1 MMLTYGKLPYRSY
14 YIYHLDFY
22 DLYKNGEILDKTLV
36 LNLKNSTKI
45 FNNTFLNKLD
55 KKGDCH
61 LFDQTKK
68 ALDYFAIPDNDLYFT
83 NVYVVIDFKNYLDK
97 TNSNQLYRTLLS
109 IRNGIKLY
117 INNQFIHFVDF
128 LKSNSMS
135 KNCCILYVN
144 TIYKSYLEPRF
155 TFGLDKGEYVLSK
168 WYAYSGLLISDATL
182 IDTIRFGKDEIVI
195 VPDKEKDTKINCI
208 TAVSIDYVYEKISEY
223 IKLLKDLQD
232 FEKYINSN
240 KSVKENYN
248 HYLLNNNSNNKDR
261 SILRNLF
268 KNLQMIIDEFNCY
281 YNSKDFKDPKD
292 LILLN
297 ITEINNFEDIINY
310 LIGYCQNVFTSGN
323 SILDERHQL
332 VQLKDYLSKYM
343 DKEHEIKWIKY
354 NVHNLP
360 MTINK
365 FDGQGLMSKEL
376 CLEINRALKNLSGN
390 ENEKFGFTYQIRLP
404 FIKGIVSSCD
414 IKQFFK
420 EKNIEYIYGKTYNG
434 QELRAIDINK
444 VKMILTE
451 SQFKC
456 NSIIQN
462 IKDQSLPNE
471 APIDTFVRLLDKYEY
486 CLGVSNLEPEH
497 DKRVNLNYQ
506 FLTTLPLNNSVK
518 HFIRNINYG
527 DFRQMTKVENIAKE
541 IIKESNN
548 ENEMELLK
556 KYPKVYYSTEK
567 FNIKRK
573 FLRRNYLKRYYSLNY
588 SAKGYRKYLCSDL
601 LELLYHCAFHKSKDN
616 TTLEYLPLN
625 KFYAPN
631 TTFEENE
638 KCIFLR
644 NPHYSRNEIG
654 IMVNSKEKF
663 TERGKYFKHLTGV
676 IMYNPLS
683 MLAQRL
689 GGADYDGDTVVILSE
704 QYFSKTISRM
714 FKNNQL
720 KYPLVSIPSLNAPKK
735 AYNFEN
741 RARSIADTFNSRVG
755 AISNIALNEAFNIY
769 DNKAKDTDGI
779 AFFTILNGLEI
790 DSAKKGVK
798 PNIQQSSENA
808 LAKEYLKIKDEIDAT
823 STLSKKTR
831 DLIASYKDNNAV
843 FDMLSRTF
851 NFKIIR
857 NNKIRIKKVYNIKEI
872 KKEEVID
879 LIEKFVT
886 YKYVLRLVNKTK
898 RKLFMN
904 NYSNDDFV
912 YLKIKNILEKK
923 YPAIFC
929 DHTSIMKFIDSVAL
943 SISDYQ
949 TTLKI
954 YCEEKYNKFHYLSNY
969 NEKVQYIEN
978 ILGVKDLT
986 SEQLDILCDFK
997 DDGYLLLY
1005 LILYYLY
1012 NEFMKAP
1019 NKNYIDEKLI
1029 DYLVNSCNKTL
1040 HAYLKL
1046 NDDEKKDL
1054 KVKIKNRYL
1063 YLMNDLPPHNL
1074 SFDVED
1080 DLKIILE
1087 KTNNYLRSECE
1098 KHSYEIYLTFKN
1110 ALCDEFEIDIFAKQL
1125 LAYLNK
1131 NKGKNI
1137 YGKAK

>member
-1 MMLTYGKLPYRSY
+1 MMTYGKLPYRSY

-36 LNLKNSTKI
+36 LNLDKSKKI
-45 FNNTFLNKLD
+45 FNNTSLNKLD

-68 ALDYFAIPDNDLYFT
+68 GLAYFEIPDNDYYFT

-117 INNQFIHFVDF
+117 INDQFIHFVDF

-144 TIYKSYLEPRF
+144 SIYKSYLEPRF

-182 IDTIRFGKDEIVI
+182 IDSIHFAKDEIVI
-195 VPDKEKDTKINCI
+195 IPDKEKDAKIDCI
-208 TAVSIDYVYEKISEY
+208 TAVSIDYVYEKVSDY
-223 IKLLKDLQD
+223 IKYLKDLQD
-232 FEKYINSN
+232 FEDVIDSN
-240 KSVKENYN
+240 KSVKENYDR
-248 HYLLNNNSNNKDR
+248 YLLNNTSNNKER
-261 SILRNLF
+261 IILRNLF
-268 KNLQMIIDEFNCY
+268 MNLQLIVEEFNCY
-281 YNSKDFKDPKD
+281 YNSKDYKDTNN
-292 LILLN
+292 LSLLSIL
-297 ITEINNFEDIINY
+297 ENNSYEDIINF
-310 LIGYCQNVFTSGN
+310 LIGYCYNTFSSNT
-323 SILDERHQL
+323 SILEERHQF
-332 VQLKDYLSKYM
+332 VQLKEHLSKYM
-343 DKEHEIKWIKY
+343 DKEHEIKWIKF

-360 MTINK
+360 IAINK
-365 FDGQGLMSKEL
+365 FDGQGLISKEL
-376 CLEINRALKNLSGN
+376 GIEINNALKKLSNN
-390 ENEKFGFTYQIRLP
+390 ENQKFGFTYQIRLP

-414 IKQFFK
+414 IKEFFK

-444 VKMILTE
+444 VKVILTE

-456 NSIIQN
+456 NSFLHN

-471 APIDTFVRLLDKYEY
+471 APIDTFIRLLNKYEY

-541 IIKESNN
+541 IIKESKD
-548 ENEMELLK
+548 ENEIELFR

-573 FLRRNYLKRYYSLNY
+573 FLRRNYLKRYFSLNY

-601 LELLYHCAFHKSKDN
+601 LELLYHCAYHKTKNN

-654 IMVNSKEKF
+654 VLVNSKEKF

-798 PNIQQSSENA
+798 PNIQQNSENA
-808 LAKEYLKIKDEIDAT
+808 LAKEYLKIKDEIDT
-823 STLSKKTR
+823 TGTLSKETR
-831 DLIASYKDNNAV
+831 KLVTNYKDMNSV

-857 NNKIRIKKVYNIKEI
+857 NNKIRVKKVYNIKDI
-872 KKEEVID
+872 KKEDVID
-879 LIEKFVT
+879 LIEKYAT
-886 YKYVLRLVNKTK
+886 YKYVLRLANKTK
-898 RKLFMN
+898 QKLFMN
-904 NYSNDDFV
+904 HYSDDDYV

-923 YPAIFC
+923 YPNEFTN
-929 DHTSIMKFIDSVAL
+929 HTVVMKFIDSVAL
-943 SISDYQ
+943 STSELQ
-949 TTLKI
+949 KTLKV
-954 YCEEKYNKFHYLSNY
+954 YCDEKYNKFHYLSSY
-969 NEKVQYIEN
+969 SDKVNYIEN
-978 ILGVKDLT
+978 TLGIKDLT
-986 SEQLDILCDFK
+986 KEQLDILCDFK

-1012 NEFMKAP
+1012 NEYMKAP
-1019 NKNYIDEKLI
+1019 NKDYVDERIIDATIE
-1029 DYLVNSCNKTL
+1029 SCNKTM

-1046 NDDEKKDL
+1046 KDVELKDL
-1054 KVKIKNRYL
+1054 KTRVKARYL
-1063 YLMNDLPPHNL
+1063 HLMNDIPPCNL
-1074 SFDVED
+1074 SFVVED
-1080 DLKIILE
+1080 DLKSILE
-1087 KTNNYLRSECE
+1087 KTKEYLTDECQ
-1098 KHSYEIYLTFKN
+1098 KHSYETYLVFKSP
-1110 ALCDEFEIDIFAKQL
+1110 LCDEFEIDIFTKQL